1 MLGKVIGAPVGEE
14 DHPTNVIKR
23 IHDSD
28 TDEGLGMT
36 KKSKNKG
43 RKHRRSK
50 KTNYKP
56 YYKMTEDERTKREER
71 EKLRELQVRQRM
83 LAKGRITAPYN
94 TTQFLM
100 SDKPDMDPKSHSF
113 SEESYYSS
121 HSENE
126 EDFIVKEFKKDYE
139 GEQVSRYERMT
150 KEMLLDEFMK
160 VERRNEILEARLDSI
175 RLREE
180 EREKNG
186 EADYQWSKGEIPMEP
201 EMAEKIRVF
210 QNEIEK
216 LRNEN
221 SRLIIENKELRDRLS
236 DSSSSESS
244 SDSSSDS
251 SSESSD
257 DVESVVDDEEIVM
270 PPVKVTDEVTS
281 TEDTGYESNQSK
293 EDLLPDQIHK

>member
-1 MLGKVIGAPVGEE
+1 
-14 DHPTNVIKR
+14 
-23 IHDSD
+23 
-28 TDEGLGMT
+28 
-36 KKSKNKG
+36 
-43 RKHRRSK
+43 
-50 KTNYKP
+50 
-56 YYKMTEDERTKREER
+56 
-71 EKLRELQVRQRM
+71 
-83 LAKGRITAPYN
+83 
-94 TTQFLM
+94 
-100 SDKPDMDPKSHSF
+100 MDPKSQSF

-121 HSENE
+121 HSEN

-257 DVESVVDDEEIVM
+257 DEESVVDDEEIVM
-270 PPVKVTDEVTS
+270 PPVSSVEVTS
-281 TEDTGYESNQSK
+281 SVTF
-293 EDLLPDQIHK
+293 